1 MSDSG
6 SDHSYHPTRML
17 ERRVSNNRSDLS
29 GDGQINYFLTWFQ
42 TWSELQKSDFVAV
55 LANKMT
61 SSTSSGGGDGE
72 SNGIIK
78 GKIRL

>member
-1 MSDSG
+1 MSDVGGYSAG
-6 SDHSYHPTRML
+6 TRML
-17 ERRVSNNRSDLS
+17 ERRVSNNRTDLS

-61 SSTSSGGGDGE
+61 SGE
-72 SNGIIK
+72 TNGIK
-78 GKIRL
+78 GTY